1 SPPSAGRP
9 HSSPMQYRR
18 AWANCSP
25 APPTATPGA
34 APPTRHATARAPRRT
49 TCRPKRW
56 RHASAF
62 PDPTTTQGI
71 TLMLDMR
78 QVTKVYRTELVET
91 HALRSLD
98 LRVDEGE
105 FVAVTGPS
113 GSGKTTFLNIAG
125 LLETFTGGEYVLD
138 DVHVEGLDDNARSRL
153 RNEKIGFIFQG
164 FNLIP
169 DLNLFDNCD
178 VPLRYRRMPA
188 AERRQRIEKALAQV
202 GLGSRMK
209 HYPAEL
215 SGGQQ
220 QRAAIARAL
229 AGSPRLL
236 LADEPTGNL
245 DSQMARSVMELL
257 EEINAAGTTIVMV
270 THDPELA
277 ARAQRNVHIVDGQ
290 VTDLVRDPVL
300 ATPRRIVAV
309 NE

>member
-1 SPPSAGRP
+1 
-9 HSSPMQYRR
+9 
-18 AWANCSP
+18 
-25 APPTATPGA
+25 
-34 APPTRHATARAPRRT
+34 
-49 TCRPKRW
+49 
-56 RHASAF
+56 
-62 PDPTTTQGI
+62 
-71 TLMLDMR
+71 MLDMR

-98 LRVDEGE
+98 LHVREGE

-125 LLETFTGGEYVLD
+125 LLESFTGGEYKLD
-138 DVHVEGLDDNARSRL
+138 GEDVRGLSDDARSRL
-153 RNEKIGFIFQG
+153 RNQKIGFIFQS

-169 DLNLFDNCD
+169 DLNLFDNVD
-178 VPLRYRRMPA
+178 VPLRYRGFNA
-188 AERRQRIEKALAQV
+188 AERRQRIEQALSQV

-229 AGSPRLL
+229 AGTPRLL

-245 DSQMARSVMELL
+245 DSQMARGVMELL

-277 ARAQRNVHIVDGQ
+277 ARAQRNVHIVDGMA
-290 VTDLVRDPVL
+290 TDISVESSLLRARDMASTL
-300 ATPRRIVAV
+300 ES
-309 NE
+309 N

>member
-1 SPPSAGRP
+1 ML
-9 HSSPMQYRR
+9 HMQ
-18 AWANCSP
+18 AVS
-25 APPTATPGA
+25 
-34 APPTRHATARAPRRT
+34 
-49 TCRPKRW
+49 
-56 RHASAF
+56 
-62 PDPTTTQGI
+62 
-71 TLMLDMR
+71 
-78 QVTKVYRTELVET
+78 KVYRTELVET
-91 HALRSLD
+91 HALRALD
-98 LRVDEGE
+98 LHVREGE

-125 LLETFTGGEYVLD
+125 LLETFTGGDYRLD
-138 DVHVEGLDDNARSRL
+138 DVDVRGLNDDARSRL
-153 RNEKIGFIFQG
+153 RNQKIGFIFQS

-169 DLNLFDNCD
+169 DLNLFDNVD
-178 VPLRYRRMPA
+178 VPLRYRGMSA
-188 AERRQRIEKALAQV
+188 SERKLRIEDALGLV

-257 EEINAAGTTIVMV
+257 EDINAQGTTVIMV

-277 ARAQRNVHIVDGQ
+277 ARAQRNVHIVDG
-290 VTDLVRDPVL
+290 VATDVVREPALVGHGAD
-300 ATPRRIVAV
+300 ATASASA
-309 NE
+309 